1 MKTVVAT
8 KPFQKVAA
16 VILELPITSQGNRY
30 VLVVQDY
37 FSKYINLNAMK
48 DQRTT
53 TVAKGLFENFVKE
66 HGILETL
73 HTDQERQFK
82 ADIVRVF
89 ASCWELKRHGASFIK
104 MFLDLYL
111 HLVVRSFPTVC
122 FRSIHKTY

>member
-82 ADIVRVF
+82 ADIV
-89 ASCWELKRHGASFIK
+89 
-104 MFLDLYL
+104 
-111 HLVVRSFPTVC
+111 
-122 FRSIHKTY
+122 